1 MNKTTTTLL
10 TAAGLLLLAGCK
22 TEVMKNRRYQGDPPQ
37 NDPAMK
43 QSAPAA
49 QRPMEQKFE
58 QGPVPAP
65 APDAAPVSPSSKYS
79 PMTGN
84 YSNDGVEDDTL
95 RRSPRRKGAKKAAGT
110 SFKSGA
116 SVYIVKP
123 GDTLGRIARRHGV
136 SVDALRQ
143 ANNRTAAQD
152 RFLRP
157 GTKLNIPGAKAAAA
171 PKAVKGKNAARSSK
185 KTPALNADGTYTM
198 VRGDNIP
205 KVARKFGIRAKAL
218 QAANNL
224 TDEET
229 TKLQIGHKLI
239 IPAGKDAKVVRK
251 AKAAPKKAAVR
262 KAAPKKQAEEQSA
275 PLPPPPA
282 DNSGADA
289 LPPPAPVNAPAADTG
304 TAALPPPAPVENVAS
319 SNTLFVSVAGY
330 KTLEEFAA
338 KNNTT
343 VDEVIK
349 LNPRI
354 DRNAP
359 ISTYEMLYVPRQ

>member
-37 NDPAMK
+37 NDPAVK

-49 QRPMEQKFE
+49 PVEEMKSSRSAAPAAPVAD
-58 QGPVPAP
+58 PVPA
-65 APDAAPVSPSSKYS
+65 SSRLT
-79 PMTGN
+79 PMGGTFAD
-84 YSNDGVEDDTL
+84 DGIEDDTL
-95 RRSPRRKGAKKAAGT
+95 RRRSARKGAKKAAVVSAKAG
-110 SFKSGA
+110 G

-123 GDTLGRIARRHGV
+123 GDTLGRIARRCGV

-157 GTKLNIPGAKAAAA
+157 GAKLNIPGAKAAGAR
-171 PKAVKGKNAARSSK
+171 KAVKGRSAVRSGK
-185 KTPALNADGTYTM
+185 KSPALNADGTYTM
-198 VRGDNIP
+198 VKGDNIP
-205 KVARKFGIRAKAL
+205 RVARKFGIRAKAL

-239 IPAGKDAKVVRK
+239 IPTGKDAKTVVK
-251 AKAAPKKAAVR
+251 AKAAPRKVER
-262 KAAPKKQAEEQSA
+262 KAAPAPKKPAAPEQETA
-275 PLPPPPA
+275 LPPA
-282 DNSGADA
+282 DNTGTDA
-289 LPPPAPVNAPAADTG
+289 LPPAETVPAEKNASMPS
-304 TAALPPPAPVENVAS
+304 PAPVENVAS
-319 SNTLFVSVAGY
+319 SKTDYISAAGY
-330 KTLEEFAA
+330 KSLEEFAA

-343 VDEVIK
+343 VDEVIR

-359 ISTYEMLYVPRQ
+359 ISTYANEMLYVPAK